1 MAEVKWIKIVTDVF
15 DDEKVLLIETLP
27 DADSIIVIWFKLLCL
42 AGKQNNGGVFL
53 MGGRIPYTEEM
64 FATIF
69 RRPLNTVRLALRT
82 FQEYGMVDIID
93 NTVTI
98 PHWEKHQSLDA
109 YEQSKEKTRQR
120 VAKHREK
127 QRLLIASSTC
137 QYCGGEATG
146 YDHIIPLARGGSD
159 TEDNKVPCCIECNR
173 KKNDK
178 PLVDFLNYSRERI
191 NDSLVLSNDKI
202 SRYVTLC
209 NVTDRY
215 IVTDCNAI
223 DKIRREEIREDKKRE
238 EKKETTHDLFIRLE
252 PDYIIPDNLKLK
264 LCDWFAYKTERKE
277 AYKEQGMK
285 SLLRQIE
292 NNQLM
297 YGEKAVCD
305 LIDDSMANGWKG
317 IIFDRLKKMPVL
329 SYAQRTNTNPFLDL
343 AGDCYE

>member
-15 DDEKVLLIETLP
+15 DDEKILLIETLP

-120 VAKHREK
+120 VAAHRERQK
-127 QRLLIASSTC
+127 ALI
-137 QYCGGEATG
+137 E
-146 YDHIIPLARGGSD
+146 
-159 TEDNKVPCCIECNR
+159 
-173 KKNDK
+173 
-178 PLVDFLNYSRERI
+178 
-191 NDSLVLSNDKI
+191 SN
-202 SRYVTLC
+202 VTC
-209 NVTDRY
+209 NVTEGVT
-215 IVTDCNAI
+215 VTDGNAT
-223 DKIRREEIREDKKRE
+223 DKIRKEEIRKDESRGD
-238 EKKETTHDLFIRLE
+238 KKETPLDLLHRLMPE
-252 PDYIIPDNLKLK
+252 YIIPNDLKDK
-264 LCDWFAYKTERKE
+264 LDEWIIYKTERKE
-277 AYKEQGMK
+277 SYKETGMK

-292 NNQLM
+292 NNQIT
-297 YGEKAVCD
+297 YGEQAVCD

-317 IIFDRLKKMPVL
+317 IIFDRLKQKPVRQAPVRGN
-329 SYAQRTNTNPFLDL
+329 SNPFLDMV
-343 AGDCYE
+343 GDGYE

>member
-1 MAEVKWIKIVTDVF
+1 MLAEVKWIKIVTDVF

-53 MGGRIPYTEEM
+53 MGGRIPYTDEM

-98 PHWEKHQSLDA
+98 PHWEKHQRLDA

-120 VAKHREK
+120 VAAHRERQK
-127 QRLLIASSTC
+127 ALIES
-137 QYCGGEATG
+137 
-146 YDHIIPLARGGSD
+146 
-159 TEDNKVPCCIECNR
+159 
-173 KKNDK
+173 
-178 PLVDFLNYSRERI
+178 
-191 NDSLVLSNDKI
+191 
-202 SRYVTLC
+202 
-209 NVTDRY
+209 NVTSNVTEGVT
-215 IVTDCNAI
+215 VTDCNAI
-223 DKIRREEIREDKKRE
+223 DKNRKEENRTDKNRGD
-238 EKKETTHDLFIRLE
+238 KKETTHDLFLRLE

-317 IIFDRLKKMPVL
+317 IIFDRLKKMPVR
-329 SYAQRTNTNPFLDL
+329 SYAQRTNTNPFLDM
-343 AGDCYE
+343 AGDGYE

>member
-1 MAEVKWIKIVTDVF
+1 MLAEVKWIKIVTDVF
-15 DDEKVLLIETLP
+15 DDEKILLIETLP
-27 DADSIIVIWFKLLCL
+27 ESDSIIVIWFKLLCL

-98 PHWEKHQSLDA
+98 PHWEKHQSLNA

-120 VAKHREK
+120 VAAHRERQK
-127 QRLLIASSTC
+127 ALIEGNVTSNV
-137 QYCGGEATG
+137 
-146 YDHIIPLARGGSD
+146 
-159 TEDNKVPCCIECNR
+159 TED
-173 KKNDK
+173 
-178 PLVDFLNYSRERI
+178 
-191 NDSLVLSNDKI
+191 
-202 SRYVTLC
+202 VT
-209 NVTDRY
+209 VTDS
-215 IVTDCNAI
+215 NAT
-223 DKIRREEIREDKKRE
+223 DKIRKEEIRTDKNRGD
-238 EKKETTHDLFIRLE
+238 KKETTHDLFLRIL
-252 PDYIIPDNLKLK
+252 PDYIIPDPLKAK
-264 LCDWFAYKTERKE
+264 MEEWITYKTERKE
-277 AYKEQGMK
+277 TYKEVGMK

-317 IIFDRLKKMPVL
+317 IIFDRLKQKALARSNARPVC
-329 SYAQRTNTNPFLDL
+329 SNPFLDM
-343 AGDCYE
+343 AGDGYE

>member
-120 VAKHREK
+120 VAAHRERQK
-127 QRLLIASSTC
+127 ALIES
-137 QYCGGEATG
+137 
-146 YDHIIPLARGGSD
+146 
-159 TEDNKVPCCIECNR
+159 
-173 KKNDK
+173 
-178 PLVDFLNYSRERI
+178 
-191 NDSLVLSNDKI
+191 
-202 SRYVTLC
+202 
-209 NVTDRY
+209 NVTGNVTEGVT
-215 IVTDCNAI
+215 VTDCNAI
-223 DKIRREEIREDKKRE
+223 DKKRIEENRKDKKRE
-238 EKKETTHDLFIRLE
+238 EKKETTHDLFLRLE

-277 AYKEQGMK
+277 VYKEQGMK

-317 IIFDRLKKMPVL
+317 IIFDRLKKMPVR
-329 SYAQRTNTNPFLDL
+329 SYSQRTNTNPFLDL

>member
-120 VAKHREK
+120 VAAHRERQK
-127 QRLLIASSTC
+127 ALI
-137 QYCGGEATG
+137 E
-146 YDHIIPLARGGSD
+146 
-159 TEDNKVPCCIECNR
+159 
-173 KKNDK
+173 
-178 PLVDFLNYSRERI
+178 
-191 NDSLVLSNDKI
+191 SN
-202 SRYVTLC
+202 VTC
-209 NVTDRY
+209 NVTEGVT
-215 IVTDCNAI
+215 VTDCNAI
-223 DKIRREEIREDKKRE
+223 DKKRIEENRRDKKRE

-317 IIFDRLKKMPVL
+317 IIFDRLKQKPKRQAPSVHG
-329 SYAQRTNTNPFLDL
+329 SSNPFLDML
-343 AGDCYE
+343 EDDYE

>member
-15 DDEKVLLIETLP
+15 DDEKILLIETLP

-120 VAKHREK
+120 VAAHRERQK
-127 QRLLIASSTC
+127 ALIES
-137 QYCGGEATG
+137 
-146 YDHIIPLARGGSD
+146 
-159 TEDNKVPCCIECNR
+159 
-173 KKNDK
+173 
-178 PLVDFLNYSRERI
+178 
-191 NDSLVLSNDKI
+191 
-202 SRYVTLC
+202 
-209 NVTDRY
+209 NVTGN
-215 IVTDCNAI
+215 VTEAVTVTECNAI
-223 DKIRREEIREDKKRE
+223 DKIRKEEIREDKKRGD
-238 EKKETTHDLFIRLE
+238 KKESTHDLLIRL
-252 PDYIIPDNLKLK
+252 IPEYTISDGLQLKLM
-264 LCDWFAYKTERKE
+264 DWIAYKLERKE
-277 AYKEQGMK
+277 PYKEQGMK

-292 NNQLM
+292 NNLRI
-297 YGEKAVCD
+297 YGEKEICD

-317 IIFDRLKKMPVL
+317 IIFDRLTKQVPQKRNFTQPR
-329 SYAQRTNTNPFLDL
+329 SGNPFLDIVKE
-343 AGDCYE
+343 GVYE

>member
-1 MAEVKWIKIVTDVF
+1 MLAEVKWIKIVTDVF
-15 DDEKVLLIETLP
+15 DDEKILLIETLP

-53 MGGRIPYTEEM
+53 MGGRIPYTDEM

-93 NTVTI
+93 STVTI

-120 VAKHREK
+120 VAAHRERQK
-127 QRLLIASSTC
+127 ALI
-137 QYCGGEATG
+137 
-146 YDHIIPLARGGSD
+146 GS
-159 TEDNKVPCCIECNR
+159 
-173 KKNDK
+173 
-178 PLVDFLNYSRERI
+178 
-191 NDSLVLSNDKI
+191 
-202 SRYVTLC
+202 
-209 NVTDRY
+209 NVTSNVTEGVT
-215 IVTDCNAI
+215 VTDCNAI
-223 DKIRREEIREDKKRE
+223 DKIRKEEIRTDKNRGD
-238 EKKETTHDLFIRLE
+238 KKETTHALFLRLE

-292 NNQLM
+292 NNQLT

-317 IIFDRLKKMPVL
+317 IIFDRLKQKTPQNR
-329 SYAQRTNTNPFLDL
+329 SFTQPKKSSSFLDL
-343 AGDCYE
+343 VDDYE

>member
-1 MAEVKWIKIVTDVF
+1 MMAEVKWIKIVTDVF
-15 DDEKVLLIETLP
+15 DDEKILLIETLP
-27 DADSIIVIWFKLLCL
+27 EADSIIVIWFKLLCL

-53 MGGRIPYTEEM
+53 MGGRIPYTDEM

-120 VAKHREK
+120 VAAHRERQK
-127 QRLLIASSTC
+127 ALI
-137 QYCGGEATG
+137 E
-146 YDHIIPLARGGSD
+146 
-159 TEDNKVPCCIECNR
+159 
-173 KKNDK
+173 
-178 PLVDFLNYSRERI
+178 
-191 NDSLVLSNDKI
+191 SN
-202 SRYVTLC
+202 VTS
-209 NVTDRY
+209 NVTDGVT
-215 IVTDCNAI
+215 VTDCNAI
-223 DKIRREEIREDKKRE
+223 DKKRIEENRRDKKRE
-238 EKKETTHDLFIRLE
+238 EKKESTHDLFLRLE

-277 AYKEQGMK
+277 PYKEQGMK

-317 IIFDRLKKMPVL
+317 IIFDRLKQKAPAGR
-329 SYAQRTNTNPFLDL
+329 SYSQPKKTKSFLDL
-343 AGDCYE
+343 VEDDYD

>member
-15 DDEKVLLIETLP
+15 DDEKILLIETLP
-27 DADSIIVIWFKLLCL
+27 DADSLIVIWFKLLCL

-64 FATIF
+64 FSTIF

-120 VAKHREK
+120 VAAHRERQK
-127 QRLLIASSTC
+127 ALIES
-137 QYCGGEATG
+137 
-146 YDHIIPLARGGSD
+146 
-159 TEDNKVPCCIECNR
+159 
-173 KKNDK
+173 
-178 PLVDFLNYSRERI
+178 
-191 NDSLVLSNDKI
+191 
-202 SRYVTLC
+202 
-209 NVTDRY
+209 NVTGNVTEGVT
-215 IVTDCNAI
+215 VTDCNAV
-223 DKIRREEIREDKKRE
+223 DKIRREEIRTDKNRG
-238 EKKETTHDLFIRLE
+238 EKKETTHALFLRLE

-264 LCDWFAYKTERKE
+264 LLDWFAYKTERKE

-292 NNQLM
+292 NNQLT

-317 IIFDRLKKMPVL
+317 IIFDRLKQKTPAGRKF
-329 SYAQRTNTNPFLDL
+329 AQPQKSSSFLDL
-343 AGDCYE
+343 VDDYE

>member
-1 MAEVKWIKIVTDVF
+1 MADVKWIKIVTDVF
-15 DDEKVLLIETLP
+15 DDEKILLIETLP

-120 VAKHREK
+120 VAAHRERQK
-127 QRLLIASSTC
+127 ALIES
-137 QYCGGEATG
+137 
-146 YDHIIPLARGGSD
+146 
-159 TEDNKVPCCIECNR
+159 
-173 KKNDK
+173 
-178 PLVDFLNYSRERI
+178 
-191 NDSLVLSNDKI
+191 
-202 SRYVTLC
+202 
-209 NVTDRY
+209 NVTSN
-215 IVTDCNAI
+215 VTEGVTVTVCNTT
-223 DKIRREEIREDKKRE
+223 DKIRKEEIRTDKNRGD
-238 EKKETTHDLFIRLE
+238 KKETTHDLFLRLIPE
-252 PDYIIPDNLKLK
+252 YIIPDGLKLK
-264 LCDWFAYKTERKE
+264 MLDWIQYKTERKE
-277 AYKEQGMK
+277 PYKEQGMK

-317 IIFDRLKKMPVL
+317 IIFDRLKQKTPAR
-329 SYAQRTNTNPFLDL
+329 SNARPQNSNPFLDMV
-343 AGDCYE
+343 GDGYE

>member
-1 MAEVKWIKIVTDVF
+1 MLAEVKWIKIVTDVF
-15 DDEKVLLIETLP
+15 DDEKILLIETLP

-53 MGGRIPYTEEM
+53 MGGRIPYTDEM

-93 NTVTI
+93 STVTI

-120 VAKHREK
+120 VAAHRERQK
-127 QRLLIASSTC
+127 ALIES
-137 QYCGGEATG
+137 
-146 YDHIIPLARGGSD
+146 
-159 TEDNKVPCCIECNR
+159 
-173 KKNDK
+173 
-178 PLVDFLNYSRERI
+178 
-191 NDSLVLSNDKI
+191 
-202 SRYVTLC
+202 
-209 NVTDRY
+209 NVTSNVTEGVT
-215 IVTDCNAI
+215 VTDCNAI
-223 DKIRREEIREDKKRE
+223 DKIRKEEIRTDKNRGD
-238 EKKETTHDLFIRLE
+238 KKETTHALFLRLE

-292 NNQLM
+292 NNQLT

-317 IIFDRLKKMPVL
+317 IIFDRLKQKTPQNR
-329 SYAQRTNTNPFLDL
+329 SFTQPKKSSSFLDL
-343 AGDCYE
+343 VDDYE

>member
-120 VAKHREK
+120 VAAHRERQK
-127 QRLLIASSTC
+127 ALI
-137 QYCGGEATG
+137 E
-146 YDHIIPLARGGSD
+146 
-159 TEDNKVPCCIECNR
+159 
-173 KKNDK
+173 
-178 PLVDFLNYSRERI
+178 
-191 NDSLVLSNDKI
+191 SN
-202 SRYVTLC
+202 VTC
-209 NVTDRY
+209 NVTEG
-215 IVTDCNAI
+215 VTETDCNAI
-223 DKIRREEIREDKKRE
+223 DKKRLEENRRDKKRE
-238 EKKETTHDLFIRLE
+238 EKQETTHDLFIRLE

-317 IIFDRLKKMPVL
+317 IIFDRLKKMPVR
-329 SYAQRTNTNPFLDL
+329 SYSQRTNTNPFLDL

>member
-120 VAKHREK
+120 VAAHRERQK
-127 QRLLIASSTC
+127 ALIES
-137 QYCGGEATG
+137 
-146 YDHIIPLARGGSD
+146 
-159 TEDNKVPCCIECNR
+159 
-173 KKNDK
+173 
-178 PLVDFLNYSRERI
+178 
-191 NDSLVLSNDKI
+191 
-202 SRYVTLC
+202 
-209 NVTDRY
+209 NVTGNVTEGVT
-215 IVTDCNAI
+215 VTDCNAT
-223 DKIRREEIREDKKRE
+223 DKKRIE
-238 EKKETTHDLFIRLE
+238 ENRRDKNENRKDKKETTHELFLRLE
-252 PDYIIPDNLKLK
+252 PDYIISDNLKLK

-297 YGEKAVCD
+297 YGEKAVFD

-317 IIFDRLKKMPVL
+317 IIFDRLKKMPVRT
-329 SYAQRTNTNPFLDL
+329 YAQRTNTNPFLDL

>member
-1 MAEVKWIKIVTDVF
+1 MLAEVKWIKIVTDVF

-53 MGGRIPYTEEM
+53 MGGRIPYTDEM

-93 NTVTI
+93 STVTI

-120 VAKHREK
+120 VAAHRERQK
-127 QRLLIASSTC
+127 ALIES
-137 QYCGGEATG
+137 
-146 YDHIIPLARGGSD
+146 
-159 TEDNKVPCCIECNR
+159 
-173 KKNDK
+173 
-178 PLVDFLNYSRERI
+178 
-191 NDSLVLSNDKI
+191 
-202 SRYVTLC
+202 
-209 NVTDRY
+209 NVTSNVTEGVT
-215 IVTDCNAI
+215 VTDCNAI
-223 DKIRREEIREDKKRE
+223 DKIRKEEIRTDKNRGD
-238 EKKETTHDLFIRLE
+238 KKETTHALFLRLE

-292 NNQLM
+292 NNQLT

-317 IIFDRLKKMPVL
+317 IIFDRLKQKTPQNR
-329 SYAQRTNTNPFLDL
+329 SFTQPKKSSSFLDL
-343 AGDCYE
+343 VDDYE

>member
-1 MAEVKWIKIVTDVF
+1 MADVKWIKIVTDVF
-15 DDEKVLLIETLP
+15 DDEKILLIETLP

-109 YEQSKEKTRQR
+109 YEQSKEKTRLR
-120 VAKHREK
+120 VAAHRERQK
-127 QRLLIASSTC
+127 SLI
-137 QYCGGEATG
+137 E
-146 YDHIIPLARGGSD
+146 
-159 TEDNKVPCCIECNR
+159 
-173 KKNDK
+173 
-178 PLVDFLNYSRERI
+178 
-191 NDSLVLSNDKI
+191 SN
-202 SRYVTLC
+202 VTS
-209 NVTDRY
+209 NVTDGVT
-215 IVTDCNAI
+215 VTDGNAT
-223 DKIRREEIREDKKRE
+223 DKKRIEENRRDKKREDKKE
-238 EKKETTHDLFIRLE
+238 STHDLYIRLI

-277 AYKEQGMK
+277 PYKEQGMK

-292 NNQLM
+292 NNQLT

-317 IIFDRLKKMPVL
+317 IIFDRLKQKAPVRQ
-329 SYAQRTNTNPFLDL
+329 SYTQPKSSSFLDL
-343 AGDCYE
+343 VDDYD

>member
-1 MAEVKWIKIVTDVF
+1 MLAEVKWIKIVTDVF
-15 DDEKVLLIETLP
+15 DDEKILLIETLP
-27 DADSIIVIWFKLLCL
+27 ESDSLIVIWFKLLCL

-120 VAKHREK
+120 VAAHRERQK
-127 QRLLIASSTC
+127 ALI
-137 QYCGGEATG
+137 E
-146 YDHIIPLARGGSD
+146 
-159 TEDNKVPCCIECNR
+159 
-173 KKNDK
+173 
-178 PLVDFLNYSRERI
+178 
-191 NDSLVLSNDKI
+191 SN
-202 SRYVTLC
+202 VTC
-209 NVTDRY
+209 NVTEGVT
-215 IVTDCNAI
+215 VTDCNAI
-223 DKIRREEIREDKKRE
+223 DKIRKEENRRDKNENRRDKN
-238 EKKETTHDLFIRLE
+238 ETTHALFLRLE
-252 PDYIIPDNLKLK
+252 PDYIIADNLKLK
-264 LCDWFAYKTERKE
+264 LLDWFAYKTERKE

-292 NNQLM
+292 NNQLT

-317 IIFDRLKKMPVL
+317 IIFDRLKQKTPQNR
-329 SYAQRTNTNPFLDL
+329 SFTQPKKSSSFLDL
-343 AGDCYE
+343 VDDYE

>member
-120 VAKHREK
+120 VAAHRERQK
-127 QRLLIASSTC
+127 ALI
-137 QYCGGEATG
+137 E
-146 YDHIIPLARGGSD
+146 
-159 TEDNKVPCCIECNR
+159 
-173 KKNDK
+173 
-178 PLVDFLNYSRERI
+178 
-191 NDSLVLSNDKI
+191 SN
-202 SRYVTLC
+202 VTC
-209 NVTDRY
+209 NVTEGVT
-215 IVTDCNAI
+215 VTDCNAT
-223 DKIRREEIREDKKRE
+223 DKIRKEEKRTDKNRGDKKE
-238 EKKETTHDLFIRLE
+238 NTHDLFLRLE

-277 AYKEQGMK
+277 TYKEQGMK

-317 IIFDRLKKMPVL
+317 IIFDRLKKMPVR
-329 SYAQRTNTNPFLDL
+329 SYAQRASTNPFLDM
-343 AGDCYE
+343 AGDGYE